1 MKLNPDC
8 IRDLMLRLEKITGTY
23 QENPYQFREINASS
37 LMHLGEINEKYQ
49 YNEVVYTL
57 IQLAESGYISM
68 SFICDKDRLCVK
80 MGNVLYVTPK
90 GHEFIASMSNEIVW
104 KNHVS
109 PVLKAFG
116 AVSLSIV
123 ESVAAGATSAFLESL
138 KSKL

>member
-23 QENPYQFREINASS
+23 PDSPYQFREINASS
-37 LMHLGEINEKYQ
+37 LMHVNEISSKYQ

-68 SFICDKDRLCVK
+68 SFVCDNDRLCLK

-90 GHEFIASMSNEIVW
+90 GHEFIAAMSNETVW
-104 KNHVS
+104 KSHVT

-123 ESVAAGATSAFLESL
+123 ESVASGATSAFLDHL
-138 KSKL
+138 KAEP

>member
-23 QENPYQFREINASS
+23 PTSPYQFREVNASS
-37 LMHLGEINEKYQ
+37 LMHLDEIKEKYQ

-68 SFICDKDRLCVK
+68 SFICDNDRLSIK

-90 GHEFIASMSNEIVW
+90 GHEFIASMSNETIW
-104 KNHVS
+104 KTR
-109 PVLKAFG
+109 VLPILKSFG
-116 AVSLSIV
+116 SVSLSIV
-123 ESVAAGATSAFLESL
+123 ESVAAGATSAVLEHL
-138 KSKL
+138 KAQP